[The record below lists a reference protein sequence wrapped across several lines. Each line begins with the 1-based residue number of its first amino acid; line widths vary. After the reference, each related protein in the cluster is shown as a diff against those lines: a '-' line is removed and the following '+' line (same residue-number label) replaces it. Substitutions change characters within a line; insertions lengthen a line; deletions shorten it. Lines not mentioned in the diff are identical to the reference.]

1 MGEEKRTQLLDVI
14 IDTEVCC
21 FSNFNLISCCLLNSN
36 FVHSQLVRVRKQ
48 RNTTQLKGIDPSG
61 EDEIEEN
68 VVDND
73 EESNIKEHKHKSIA
87 EEDQACCSICLQE
100 LDSDECKIRKC
111 KHAFHK
117 ACIKSWISRS
127 LSCPVC
133 REDMITRDKLLA
145 YMFSFHLMDMEA
157 S

>member
-1 MGEEKRTQLLDVI
+1 
-14 IDTEVCC
+14 
-21 FSNFNLISCCLLNSN
+21 
-36 FVHSQLVRVRKQ
+36 VHSQLILISKQ
-48 RNTTQLKGIDPSG
+48 SNTTHFEGIDPIG

-87 EEDQACCSICLQE
+87 EEEQACCSICLQE

-133 REDMITRDKLLA
+133 REDMITRDRLLG
-145 YMFSFHLMDMEA
+145 YMSSNQHLMDMEA